1 MDEDQKNPRVEAT
14 QLFLWIAGISVR
26 NAAAY
31 LREEELADFDTAFLH
46 ALRQKRDLILED
58 HKGWLPL
65 GGKKEFLD
73 LVAAL
78 EKQVLDPTDLKKF
91 LH

>member
-1 MDEDQKNPRVEAT
+1 MAENQKSPLVEAT
-14 QLFLWIAGISVR
+14 QLFLWIVGLSVR

-31 LREEELADFDTAFLH
+31 LREEELADFDAAFLH

-58 HKGWLPL
+58 HENWLP
-65 GGKKEFLD
+65 GGGRKEFLD
-73 LVAAL
+73 LVDTL
-78 EKQVLDPTDLKKF
+78 EKQVLDPTDLKRF